1 MVAAAAGSGS
11 GGGYGAVAF
20 HKSEAAAAAS
30 QGGVTDINLNLGESL
45 HGFMFY
51 SLNDWILF

>member
-20 HKSEAAAAAS
+20 HQSEAAAS

-45 HGFMFY
+45 HGFRFY